1 MDFFKKKLFRQI
13 NKMLE
18 YINSI
23 DLSEELKV
31 NKIYN
36 LFKTESTEFNSKL
49 LLILKKYKTT
59 KDFINHYTKIDIKSI
74 FNIFSSI
81 SINLLKIVNEG
92 NNITKCPDIELYL
105 GNISKIILLFYLIV
119 KNNNSLINI
128 IKSTNTYIQNFYLI
142 KKENLSI
149 KGKVDSFFNE
159 LISSSQLFLKRSY
172 SSTSTNDN
180 TNLSINMNFDSRKN
194 NTLNNMSKEKNN
206 NNNTNNEEIPILL
219 RSYTPKFEEENV
231 EHKNN
236 SHIKEA
242 KEEII
247 VKRDSVK
254 IDSSLTLQKMNF
266 VNIEEAEVEVEVNKA
281 KIKKFNSHKV
291 SHKSSEDFLKDDKN
305 NNKKAINKKG
315 SLFNNRK
322 YSSKSDLDEN
332 DSKFRIKLLA
342 DFFDTINVLYKKG
355 KINSE
360 KKLKM
365 KQIMISN
372 PKIIIDKF
380 FQKYS
385 NIKKNSDK
393 SLNKN
398 IQMFLLEKFEF

>member
-1 MDFFKKKLFRQI
+1 
-13 NKMLE
+13 MLE

-59 KDFINHYTKIDIKSI
+59 KDFINHYAKIDIKSI
-74 FNIFSSI
+74 FNIFTSI
-81 SINLLKIVNEG
+81 SINLSKIVNEG

-119 KNNNSLINI
+119 KSNNSLINI
-128 IKSTNTYIQNFYLI
+128 IKNTNTYIQNFYII

-149 KGKVDSFFNE
+149 KGKIDSFFNE

-194 NTLNNMSKEKNN
+194 NNLNNILKEKNN
-206 NNNTNNEEIPILL
+206 NNNTNEEEFPILL
-219 RSYTPKFEEENV
+219 RSYTPKFEDEENS

-236 SHIKEA
+236 SHMKET
-242 KEEII
+242 KEDII

-266 VNIEEAEVEVEVNKA
+266 VQMEEKEEEIEVNKS
-281 KIKKFNSHKV
+281 KIKKFNSHKIN
-291 SHKSSEDFLKDDKN
+291 HKSSDEFLKEDIN
-305 NNKKAINKKG
+305 NINKKPINKTG

-332 DSKFRIKLLA
+332 DSKVRIKLLA

-372 PKIIIDKF
+372 PTMIIDKF

-385 NIKKNSDK
+385 NIKNNSDK
-393 SLNKN
+393 SLSKS
-398 IQMFLLEKFEF
+398 IQIFLLEKFEFL